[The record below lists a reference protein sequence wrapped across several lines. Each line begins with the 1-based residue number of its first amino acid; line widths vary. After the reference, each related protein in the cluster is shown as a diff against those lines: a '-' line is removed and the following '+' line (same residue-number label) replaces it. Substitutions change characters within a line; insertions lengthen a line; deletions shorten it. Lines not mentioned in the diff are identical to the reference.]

1 MSFDPDH
8 LAALSTILRHGSFEA
23 AAAELL
29 VTPSAVSQRIRTLE
43 ERVGA
48 SLIRRGQPCTA
59 TPTGARLA
67 KHAEDITL
75 LEAQLARDLSLD
87 SRPYPAQV
95 RLAANADSLATWF
108 VTALANL
115 PDLLVDLVIDDQD
128 HSADWLRDGTV
139 SAAVTAT
146 GRPVQGC
153 DAVPLGTLRYA
164 ATASPAY
171 LARWF
176 PGGLSPESLS
186 RAPCLVFS
194 AKDRLQHRWME
205 TNVPASRRMS
215 PPCHVLPSTHAF
227 VDAALAGVG
236 WGMNPWTLVSDHIG
250 AGRLAELR
258 PGALL
263 DVPLSWQVSRIM
275 APALEPLTQAV
286 RQAATAGLH
295 QPLKSRKE

>member
-95 RLAANADSLATWF
+95 RLAVNADSLATWF

-128 HSADWLRDGTV
+128 HSADWLRDGPPCSGLRRR
-139 SAAVTAT
+139 SAWH
-146 GRPVQGC
+146 
-153 DAVPLGTLRYA
+153 A
-164 ATASPAY
+164 ALCRHRQP
-171 LARWF
+171 
-176 PGGLSPESLS
+176 GLSG
-186 RAPCLVFS
+186 A
-194 AKDRLQHRWME
+194 
-205 TNVPASRRMS
+205 
-215 PPCHVLPSTHAF
+215 
-227 VDAALAGVG
+227 
-236 WGMNPWTLVSDHIG
+236 LVSRWPV
-250 AGRLAELR
+250 A
-258 PGALL
+258 
-263 DVPLSWQVSRIM
+263 
-275 APALEPLTQAV
+275 
-286 RQAATAGLH
+286 
-295 QPLKSRKE
+295 